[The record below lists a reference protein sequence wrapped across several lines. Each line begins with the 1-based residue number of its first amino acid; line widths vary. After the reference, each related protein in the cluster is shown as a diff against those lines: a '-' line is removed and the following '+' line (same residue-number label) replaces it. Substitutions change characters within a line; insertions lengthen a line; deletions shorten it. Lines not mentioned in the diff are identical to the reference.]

1 MRLAAPTF
9 SLRPVRLLALACL
22 VILALPL
29 AAQGPPAP
37 TPSGGLQGRVVSR
50 DSVPVPDAVVSV
62 GGRMARTDR
71 AGFFS
76 LRDLPAG
83 VHELEARRI
92 GFQPVTR
99 RVTVRAGRIEVTRI
113 VLNEVSHRLE
123 AMRTVA
129 ERMRDDGHLWML
141 RDFERRRARGTGV
154 FLSRD
159 ELQHF
164 YSVGTAVASRT
175 PGVREV
181 RDQFGNWSFVFTRC
195 RQGGLGGGGVAVY
208 VDGMRAMGGQD
219 VLSFYGPNDIEAIE
233 IYRSVAELPPEA
245 VGDGCAAVFIWLRR
259 T

>member
-1 MRLAAPTF
+1 MRFLLLAC
-9 SLRPVRLLALACL
+9 LALA
-22 VILALPL
+22 AAPL
-29 AAQGPPAP
+29 AAQGSPASAS
-37 TPSGGLQGRVVSR
+37 TGGLQGRVVSR
-50 DSVPVPDAVVSV
+50 DSVPVPDAVISV
-62 GGRMARTDR
+62 AGRTARTDR

-76 LRDLPAG
+76 MRDLPAG
-83 VHELEARRI
+83 THQLEARRI

-99 RVTVRAGRIEVTRI
+99 SVTIRAGSLELTRL

-129 ERMRDDGHLWML
+129 EYMRDDGRLWML

-154 FLSRD
+154 FLSR
-159 ELQHF
+159 EEMQYF
-164 YSVGTAVASRT
+164 YSIGSAVASRT

-195 RQGGLGGGGVAVY
+195 RQSGLGAGSVAVY
-208 VDGMRAMGGQD
+208 VDGMRASGGQD
-219 VLSFYGPNDIEAIE
+219 VLSFYRPNDIEAIE